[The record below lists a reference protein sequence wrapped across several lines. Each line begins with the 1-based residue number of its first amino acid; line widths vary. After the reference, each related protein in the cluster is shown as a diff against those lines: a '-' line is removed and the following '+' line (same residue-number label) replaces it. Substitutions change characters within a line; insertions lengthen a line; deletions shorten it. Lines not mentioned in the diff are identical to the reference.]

1 MDFRIITIFI
11 VLLSLNACKEDD
23 KVITPDDPIDNIS
36 CDYAPFTVG
45 SSFMYQ
51 RTDKEGEITMQ
62 PWDITK
68 DSLIDGDTYVLVSN
82 FLGQEDT
89 AFIRCDSG
97 EYIAFV
103 PEFER
108 FEDVFMTWFIETS
121 SPGDIWEN
129 ELSTEANGTLY
140 HYIYAVE
147 YIGIEPER
155 KVLDNTFQ
163 NLRHMELKL
172 YQIFAEARFLLATD
186 QHYWKEGI
194 GLVETHGDITNLKLV
209 SWDIK

>member
-1 MDFRIITIFI
+1 MDFRIIA
-11 VLLSLNACKEDD
+11 LLFVILSFGACKEEE
-23 KVITPDDPIDNIS
+23 KVITPDDPIENTS
-36 CDYAPFTVG
+36 CDYAPFTIG

-51 RTDKEGEITMQ
+51 RDQDGEITMQ
-62 PWDITK
+62 PWDITEERE
-68 DSLIDGDTYVLVSN
+68 IEGETYVLVVN

-89 AFIRCDSG
+89 AFLRCDSG

-103 PEFER
+103 PEFEF

-121 SPGDIWEN
+121 TPGDIWEN
-129 ELSTEANGTLY
+129 ELSSEKNGTLY
-140 HYIYAVE
+140 HYVYAVE

-155 KVLDNTFQ
+155 LVLDNTFQ
-163 NLRHMELKL
+163 NVRHMELKL

-194 GLVETHGDITNLKLV
+194 GLIETEGDITNLKLV
-209 SWDIK
+209 SWEIM